1 MMDRSDGVS
10 RGIGLDVG
18 KTDVL
23 CSQPGQE
30 TSIVRSGVPS
40 KTDDKEPCITL
51 LYLQGLNQLFFQGDN
66 MILLNWTLFDPS
78 RKNTTTSQRGK

>member
-23 CSQPGQE
+23 CSQPGQD
-30 TSIVRSGVPS
+30 TRIVCSGVPS
-40 KTDDKEPCITL
+40 KTDDKELCITF
-51 LYLQGLNQLFFQGDN
+51 LYFQGLNQVFFQGDN
-66 MILLNWTLFDPS
+66 MMLLNWTVFDPS
-78 RKNTTTSQRGK
+78 RKNTTTSRRGK